1 MKMMKTSFGRT
12 KVVLR
17 HLPPAISQTA
27 LVDQID
33 SVFAGRYNWFFF
45 RSGKNSSQKRHSYS
59 RAYLDF
65 SRPEDVI
72 EFAELFD
79 GHVFVNEK
87 GIQFKSIVEYAPS
100 QRVPVQWFK
109 KDGREGTIFKDSEYL
124 EFLQFLEKPAEN
136 LPSAEI
142 QLERREAERA
152 GAGKDT
158 PIITPLMDFV
168 RQRRASKGGA
178 RRSLLNGKSGRRA
191 IGSSSG
197 NSGLASSKRG
207 SDEGRNSTKMY
218 VLRDATKRTNA
229 RDRSNYVLV
238 SKQDDQQLSEKSI
251 PFTSAAGTEMFLEE
265 SGIFGINNA
274 GKKKVLLLKGKERE
288 TCHVSANMSRQ
299 QNVIL
304 TKNMVGPISLKQNQR
319 CEGSGRI
326 IRSILLNKDAHQSQS
341 SAVRSDRQVRTSN
354 LEKGKWHPRPQHVQ
368 LILKDTNGAPD
379 YKIVGNDLHR
389 LCCEKQDKRTRNKN
403 RSLRGVWTP
412 RQRYGGSFVND
423 ELLSSSASQPTL
435 SLLYPEGSHGDPK
448 VGISNARSG
457 ETKTLGSGCSSYS
470 SLDNGSY
477 KHMGHCGPTNNVKD
491 VDSSSIINEGKHSK
505 RGGAGYGS
513 HEKQVWVQKSS
524 SGS

>member
-33 SVFAGRYNWFFF
+33 SVFAGRYNWVFF

-207 SDEGRNSTKMY
+207 SDEGRNSTKMERAAFGERGWE
-218 VLRDATKRTNA
+218 VRVKEEAEVRGLGRLRLGMKKKGMVIEQGCDGLHGPHLHRESPFPFLPHMSLFTSQKRHSYSRAYLDFSRPEDVIEFAELFDGHVFVNE
-229 RDRSNYVLV
+229 
-238 SKQDDQQLSEKSI
+238 KGIQFKSI
-251 PFTSAAGTEMFLEE
+251 VEYAPSQRVPVQWFKKDGREGTIFKDSEYLEFLQFLEKPAE
-265 SGIFGINNA
+265 NLPSAEIQLERREAERA
-274 GKKKVLLLKGKERE
+274 G
-288 TCHVSANMSRQ
+288 
-299 QNVIL
+299 
-304 TKNMVGPISLKQNQR
+304 
-319 CEGSGRI
+319 
-326 IRSILLNKDAHQSQS
+326 
-341 SAVRSDRQVRTSN
+341 
-354 LEKGKWHPRPQHVQ
+354 
-368 LILKDTNGAPD
+368 
-379 YKIVGNDLHR
+379 
-389 LCCEKQDKRTRNKN
+389 
-403 RSLRGVWTP
+403 
-412 RQRYGGSFVND
+412 
-423 ELLSSSASQPTL
+423 
-435 SLLYPEGSHGDPK
+435 
-448 VGISNARSG
+448 
-457 ETKTLGSGCSSYS
+457 
-470 SLDNGSY
+470 
-477 KHMGHCGPTNNVKD
+477 
-491 VDSSSIINEGKHSK
+491 
-505 RGGAGYGS
+505 
-513 HEKQVWVQKSS
+513 
-524 SGS
+524 